1 VKVAIPK
8 ERAEDEHRVALVPDT
23 AAKLIAA
30 SLEVSVESGAG
41 AGAYFPDG
49 AYEKAG
55 VKVVKTADALLKDAD
70 AVLKVQAPA
79 LDEIDLLKSGAVL
92 ISFLQPST
100 QADIVR
106 ALAKRGVTAFSLELV
121 PRSGIVEAMRAVKD
135 ETELQLLRRACK
147 ITDRAFE
154 RLLDVHFIG
163 RRERD
168 VAWDLVQIFHDE
180 GAESVWP
187 EFIVGSGPTGSHPHG
202 RAGDRKI
209 GVGELVVVDAGCTIG
224 GYTSDYTRT
233 FSTGPLDER
242 LREAYEV
249 VETAQDGALGGIR
262 AGLTGVEADALARA
276 IIDESDFRGTMGHG
290 LGHGLG
296 LDVHEDPRLSTEST
310 DVLVPGNVVTVEPGV
325 YVSGDFGIRIED
337 DVVVT
342 ENGIENLTHL
352 RKDLVEVG

>member
-1 VKVAIPK
+1 MTRIDRLR
-8 ERAEDEHRVALVPDT
+8 ERLEEPLLVTNLVNVRYLCGFDSSNAALLVEPDRVRLFTDFRYIEEARAVPDVEAVQT
-23 AAKLIAA
+23 KRALIAELA
-30 SLEVSVESGAG
+30 ETLVGRVGFETVLPYAQ
-41 AGAYFPDG
+41 
-49 AYEKAG
+49 YE
-55 VKVVKTADALLKDAD
+55 
-70 AVLKVQAPA
+70 
-79 LDEIDLLKSGAVL
+79 
-92 ISFLQPST
+92 
-100 QADIVR
+100 
-106 ALAKRGVTAFSLELV
+106 ALAGGGLELV

-325 YVSGDFGIRIED
+325 YVSGEFGIRIED

-342 ENGIENLTHL
+342 ENGIENLTYL